1 MFEHCAAL
9 ATTYLHLNAEFSK
22 LQAERYQK
30 KEGLL
35 MLDSLYK
42 TFSFGHFMRNV
53 EARCAAFFK
62 TERATFLVCDEQRR
76 ELYRRVAHHHSHD
89 TLQSFACDQ
98 GIAGYVASSG
108 TPTAVS
114 GVESDS
120 RFVPAIDDP
129 LSLKSGASPAREI
142 LAVPI
147 VLSGEQ
153 TSQQYIDLPKAVLIL
168 INRVDCAPFSQ
179 EDNEYLC
186 SYAPLIGRALD
197 VVQ

>member
-1 MFEHCAAL
+1 M
-9 ATTYLHLNAEFSK
+9 
-22 LQAERYQK
+22 
-30 KEGLL
+30 
-35 MLDSLYK
+35 
-42 TFSFGHFMRNV
+42 
-53 EARCAAFFK
+53 
-62 TERATFLVCDEQRR
+62 
-76 ELYRRVAHHHSHD
+76 
-89 TLQSFACDQ
+89 
-98 GIAGYVASSG
+98 
-108 TPTAVS
+108 
-114 GVESDS
+114 
-120 RFVPAIDDP
+120 
-129 LSLKSGASPAREI
+129 LSLKYATPAASKVLDPAKCSKLSVRSECRGSDYRFVLAIDEPLGLKSGPSPAREI